1 MERPRRGAGLVA
13 VPVLALA
20 LWLAYGSGFVDYD
33 ALYGLIW
40 GDDLADGHR
49 PPDLDARHSPTSHP
63 LSTALSAPVAQLG
76 GDALGLLQAIS
87 IVSFAALGWAGYR
100 LGERTFGP
108 AAGAVFALILLTR
121 PLLVKQALSANV
133 DIPFLALVLGAAA
146 MEARTPRRGW
156 PVLALLAVA
165 GWLRPEAWLLALA
178 YAAWVLWPR
187 PGGGAAAG
195 EAAASREAAA
205 SGGAGPL
212 RRRSAIAALALAGP
226 LGWALFDWV
235 AAGDPLHSM
244 NQTSSAAERI
254 GRPRGVDRAVRL
266 TPGYLIDSAGA
277 VFAIGGAAAALLA
290 LRFARARALLP
301 VAIGVLG
308 GIGFLILG
316 LGDQPL
322 LARYLFVP
330 ATMLALLFAAAAT
343 AWWWGTEQAPS
354 PRAPRAAVAAVSV
367 AFAAAAVAGLALAVD
382 DVDHWRDVS
391 AHRHDADADLADL
404 VERPAAERS
413 FDICRPAVVAYF
425 QTRPLLAYLLG
436 DRRPNAIE
444 TTRPERPERGT
455 LVIERE
461 DAARVPP
468 GARPVTEDDSWRV
481 MCRR

>member
-1 MERPRRGAGLVA
+1 VA
-13 VPVLALA
+13 VPLGAL
-20 LWLAYGSGFVDYD
+20 LVWIVYGSGFVDYD
-33 ALYGLIW
+33 ALYALIW
-40 GDDLADGHR
+40 GDDLAGGRR

-63 LSTALSAPVAQLG
+63 LSTALSAPLAQFG
-76 GDALGLLQAIS
+76 GDALGMLQAIT

-146 MEARTPRRGW
+146 MEARTPRRGR

-178 YAAWVLWPR
+178 YAAWLLWPR
-187 PGGGAAAG
+187 QGAAPG
-195 EAAASREAAA
+195 EAASAGTARAPGEAASPTGRERA
-205 SGGAGPL
+205 AL
-212 RRRSAIAALALAGP
+212 AALALAGP
-226 LGWALFDWV
+226 LGWAVFDWI

-266 TPGYLIDSAGA
+266 TPGYLIDAAGA
-277 VFAIGGAAAALLA
+277 VVAVGGAAAALLA
-290 LRFARARALLP
+290 LRFARRRALLP
-301 VAIGVLG
+301 VALGALG
-308 GIGFLILG
+308 GVAFLVLG

-330 ATMLALLFAAAAT
+330 ATMLALLLSAAAT
-343 AWWWGTEQAPS
+343 AWWVPDL
-354 PRAPRAAVAAVSV
+354 RAPRAAVAAVGA

-391 AHRHDADADLADL
+391 AHRHDADADLAAL

-413 FDICRPAVVAYF
+413 FDGCRPAVVAYF

-444 TTRPERPERGT
+444 TTRAERPERGT

-468 GARPVTEDDSWRV
+468 GARVVTEDESWRV
-481 MCRR
+481 LCRR

>member
-1 MERPRRGAGLVA
+1 VRQRAGLVA

-20 LWLAYGSGFVDYD
+20 LWLVYGSGFVDYD
-33 ALYGLIW
+33 ALYALIW
-40 GDDLADGHR
+40 GDDLAGGHR

-63 LSTALSAPVAQLG
+63 LSTALSAPVSLLG
-76 GDALGLLQAIS
+76 DGALGALQAIS

-108 AAGAVFALILLTR
+108 AAGALFALILLTR

-146 MEARTPRRGW
+146 MEARAPRRGW

-178 YAAWVLWPR
+178 YAAWLLWPR
-187 PGGGAAAG
+187 REAAGSG
-195 EAAASREAAA
+195 EAAAPGE
-205 SGGAGPL
+205 AGPL
-212 RRRSAIAALALAGP
+212 RDRRRFALAALALAGP

-266 TPGYLIDSAGA
+266 TPGYLFDSAGT
-277 VFAIGGAAAALLA
+277 VVAIGGAAAALLA
-290 LRFARARALLP
+290 LRFARRRALLP
-301 VAIGVLG
+301 VTLGALG
-308 GIGFLILG
+308 GVGFLILG

-330 ATMLALLFAAAAT
+330 ATMLALLLAAGAT
-343 AWWWGTEQAPS
+343 AWWVPDL
-354 PRAPRAAVAAVSV
+354 RAPRAALAAVSA
-367 AFAAAAVAGLALAVD
+367 AFAAAALAGVALAID
-382 DVDHWRDVS
+382 DADRWRDVS
-391 AHRHDADADLADL
+391 AHRHEADADLAEL
-404 VERPAAERS
+404 VDEPVAARS
-413 FDICRPAVVAYF
+413 FDTCRPAVVAYF

-444 TTRPERPERGT
+444 TTRPERAERGT
-455 LVIERE
+455 LAIEAG

-468 GARPVTEDDSWRV
+468 GARPVAADRSWRV
-481 MCRR
+481 SCRR